1 LTSSFK
7 WLALIAVGVAAAA
20 GVWALRG
27 SEARRV
33 RAQVEAAAA
42 DLTAPPGEPDV
53 QRLVRLAGLSKRLA
67 PDVVVEAEPG
77 GPAIRGREAVA
88 GLATQLSGLGGIQAV
103 TLTDVGVTFDDL
115 KTRAT
120 VSAVAHVTTASPGQ
134 PSRYD
139 GDVVTIELRL
149 VDGAWLISRAASEPA
164 LSR

>member
-1 LTSSFK
+1 MTTFK
-7 WLALIAVGVAAAA
+7 LAAVVAVGLAAAA

-33 RAQVEAAAA
+33 RAQVDAAAA
-42 DLTAPPGEPDV
+42 ALTVPPGEPDV
-53 QRLVRLAGLSKRLA
+53 QRLVRLAGFSKRLA
-67 PDVVVEAEPG
+67 LDVVVEAEPG

-88 GLATQLSGLGGIQAV
+88 GLAAQLSGLGGIQTLSLSDV
-103 TLTDVGVTFDDL
+103 TVAFDDS

-120 VSAVAHVTTASPGQ
+120 VSAMAHVTTASPGQ
-134 PSRYD
+134 PSSYD

-149 VDGAWLISRAASEPA
+149 IDGEWLISRAASEPA